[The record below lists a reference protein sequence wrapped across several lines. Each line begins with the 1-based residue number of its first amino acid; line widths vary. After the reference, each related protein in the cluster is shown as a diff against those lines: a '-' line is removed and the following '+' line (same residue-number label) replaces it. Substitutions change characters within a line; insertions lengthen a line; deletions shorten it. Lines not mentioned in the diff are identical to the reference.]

1 MGLGYGEID
10 RIAAVVHNTSREYVR
25 EYAWVFAKKS
35 DLNIGST
42 PGCYG
47 NMISVTVTIASV
59 EGSRRLTFCSAPIS
73 TEQTLE
79 RFMQNLFGQFRARA
93 RHSVI
98 LAQQPPNLDSYCGV
112 FLVATYRLQSYALI
126 VRGSTTASV
135 TYRFKS
141 RDCSC
146 MRVLTR
152 SSGYLTM

>member
-47 NMISVTVTIASV
+47 NMISVTVTIASI

-98 LAQQPPNLDSYCGV
+98 LAQQPPRFVLR
-112 FLVATYRLQSYALI
+112 RLS
-126 VRGSTTASV
+126 GSDLSITILRAYSTRLNHSFGTASSPV
-135 TYRFKS
+135 TVHACE
-141 RDCSC
+141 CSPAHPG
-146 MRVLTR
+146 T
-152 SSGYLTM
+152 